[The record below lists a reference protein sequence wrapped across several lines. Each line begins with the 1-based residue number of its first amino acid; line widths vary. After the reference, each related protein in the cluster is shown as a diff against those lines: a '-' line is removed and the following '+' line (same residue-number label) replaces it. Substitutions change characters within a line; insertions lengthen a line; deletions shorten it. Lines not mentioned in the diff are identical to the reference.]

1 MPPAHV
7 RECFVS
13 VGSAGKPVKG
23 FPVFRQQALKRIVVC
38 QAHTNAMALFAAL
51 WGRDDIMWIAEHEV
65 ALEICVGVDFRRLL
79 RPNSL

>member
-23 FPVFRQQALKRIVVC
+23 FPVFRQQ
-38 QAHTNAMALFAAL
+38 
-51 WGRDDIMWIAEHEV
+51 GRDDIMWIAEHEV